1 MSPSAR
7 RQELPTAVV
16 YHELTKYS
24 EQELMQNPR
33 QLDWSTKPGVYKD
46 LVSERKVDLS
56 PYLPFSRNPFTGA
69 PLSPSPSHEGDPV
82 GLPQISR
89 LLYFTYGITA
99 VMKSPQESHALR
111 AAPSAG
117 ALYPAEIYVAT
128 RGIDGIVDGVHDYQV
143 RDHSLVTLWDGDFW
157 SEFQRS
163 AYGHEAIERSRLLVI
178 FSAVFYRSSWRY
190 EERAYRRILLDTGHA
205 LGNLEC
211 YAPHEHLLVY
221 PVSGFCDAAL
231 NSMLFLDPKDEGILM
246 VCALARK
253 ADLEG
258 VLVRRSSVYPS
269 GIVSTP
275 VRTPR
280 EGLLQRLHE
289 ASSIP
294 GTEVFAEG
302 KVPDEEALEALHAD
316 KPATEL
322 PSIPFELPIPET
334 ILVRRS
340 TRAFSGDALTK
351 DQLATILGYSYEVA
365 ARDNSP
371 HDEGNPKVFDP
382 SLIETYVIVQAVEN
396 VDPGVYYYAP
406 RSRTLRCVR
415 KGQFRD
421 QSHHLCLGQELG
433 LSAAAV
439 VVHVSDLMR
448 ALDKYG
454 ERAYRYLHLDA
465 GHLGERMNLSA
476 LALGAG
482 ASGIGGFFDDEV
494 NALLGIDRE
503 RIVVYVTCLGRPA
516 SA

>member
-1 MSPSAR
+1 MSPASP

-33 QLDWSTKPGVYKD
+33 QLDWSAKPSVYKD
-46 LVSERKVDLS
+46 LVSDRKVDLAGF
-56 PYLPFSRNPFTGA
+56 LPFARNPFTGA
-69 PLSPSPSHEGDPV
+69 TLKPTPSRAGDPI
-82 GLPQISR
+82 GLAQISR

-99 VMKSPQESHALR
+99 VMKSQQESHALR

-128 RGIDGIVDGVHDYQV
+128 RGIEGIADGVHDYQV

-157 SEFQRS
+157 SEFQRYS
-163 AYGHEAIERSRLLVI
+163 YGHEAIERSHLLVI
-178 FSAVFYRSSWRY
+178 FSAVFLRSSWRY

-231 NSMLFLDPKDEGILM
+231 NSVLFLDPKDEGILM
-246 VCALARK
+246 VCAIARVE
-253 ADLEG
+253 DLEG
-258 VLVRRSSVYPS
+258 AVVRKSSVYPS
-269 GIVSTP
+269 GIVATP
-275 VRTPR
+275 LRTPR

-302 KVPDEEALEALHAD
+302 KVPDDAPLEALHRD
-316 KPATEL
+316 KPTVPL
-322 PSIPFELPIPET
+322 PPQPFELPVPET
-334 ILVRRS
+334 ILIRRS
-340 TRAFSGDALTK
+340 TRAFSGDALTTK
-351 DQLATILGYSYEVA
+351 QLATILAFSYEVA
-365 ARDNSP
+365 VPD
-371 HDEGNPKVFDP
+371 DEAGDVGTPRVFDP
-382 SLIETYVIVQAVEN
+382 SLIETYVVVQAVEG
-396 VDPGVYYYAP
+396 VEPGIYYYAP
-406 RSRTLRCVR
+406 RSRVLRLVR

-421 QSHHLCLGQELG
+421 QSHHFCLGQELG
-433 LSAAAV
+433 LSASAV
-439 VVHVSDLMR
+439 VVHVSDLPR
-448 ALDKYG
+448 ALAKYG

-465 GHLGERMNLSA
+465 GHLGQRMNLSA

-494 NALLGIDRE
+494 NALLGLEPE
-503 RIVVYVTCLGRPA
+503 RIVVYITCLGKPA
-516 SA
+516 

>member
-1 MSPSAR
+1 MMATDR
-7 RQELPTAVV
+7 ELPTATV

-33 QLDWSTKPGVYKD
+33 QIDWSTKPSVYKD
-46 LVSERKVDLS
+46 LVSDRKVDLA
-56 PYLPFSRNPFTGA
+56 PFLPFARNPFTGA
-69 PLSPSPSHEGDPV
+69 PIKATPVKPGDPV
-82 GLPQISR
+82 GLPQLSR
-89 LLYFTYGITA
+89 VLYFTYGITA
-99 VMKSPQESHALR
+99 VVKSQQESHALR

-128 RGIDGIVDGVHDYQV
+128 RGIEGIADGVHDYQV

-157 SEFQRS
+157 SEFQRYS
-163 AYGHEAIERSRLLVI
+163 YGHEAIEKSHVLVI

-211 YAPHEHLLVY
+211 YAPHEYLLVY
-221 PVSGFCDAAL
+221 PISGFCDAAL
-231 NSMLFLDPKDEGILM
+231 NSILFLDPKDEGILM
-246 VCALARK
+246 VCALVREGDLDGVTVRK
-253 ADLEG
+253 
-258 VLVRRSSVYPS
+258 SSVYPS
-269 GIVSTP
+269 GVVATP

-294 GTEVFAEG
+294 GTEVFVEG
-302 KVPDEEALEALHAD
+302 RMPDDAPLEALHRE
-316 KPATEL
+316 KPSVAL
-322 PSIPFELPIPET
+322 PGTAFDPPIPET

-340 TRAFSGDALTK
+340 TRAFSGDALTAQ
-351 DQLATILGYSYEVA
+351 QLGNVLAYSYEVA
-365 ARDNSP
+365 IPDGSAGDRGLPS
-371 HDEGNPKVFDP
+371 VFDP
-382 SLIETYVIVQAVEN
+382 SLIETYVVVQAIEG

-406 RSRTLRCVR
+406 RSRTLRRVR
-415 KGQFRD
+415 SGQFRD
-421 QSHHLCLGQELG
+421 QSHHFCLGQELG

-439 VVHVSDLMR
+439 VVHVSDLPR
-448 ALDKYG
+448 ALEKYG

-465 GHLGERMNLSA
+465 GHLGQRMNLSA

-494 NALLGIDRE
+494 NALLGIDRD
-503 RIVVYVTCLGRPA
+503 RIVVYVTCLGKPA
-516 SA
+516 A

>member
-1 MSPSAR
+1 MKNDR
-7 RQELPTAVV
+7 ELPTAAV

-33 QLDWSTKPGVYKD
+33 QLDWSTKPSVYKD
-46 LVSERKVDLS
+46 LVSDRKVELARF
-56 PYLPFSRNPFTGA
+56 LPFARNPFTGA
-69 PLSPSPSHEGDPV
+69 AIKASPVKPGDPI

-89 LLYFTYGITA
+89 VLYFTYGITA
-99 VMKSPQESHALR
+99 VMKSQQETHALR

-128 RGIDGIVDGVHDYQV
+128 RGIEGIADGVHDYQV
-143 RDHSLVTLWDGDFW
+143 RDHSLITLWDGDFW
-157 SEFQRS
+157 SEFQRYS
-163 AYGHEAIERSRLLVI
+163 YGHEAIERSNLLVI

-211 YAPHEHLLVY
+211 YAPHEYLLAY
-221 PVSGFCDAAL
+221 PISGFCDAAL
-231 NSMLFLDPKDEGILM
+231 NSVLFLDPKDEGILM
-246 VCALARK
+246 VCAVAREQ
-253 ADLEG
+253 DIEG
-258 VLVRRSSVYPS
+258 VPVRKSSVYPS
-269 GIVSTP
+269 GVVATP

-294 GTEVFAEG
+294 GTEVFTEG
-302 KVPDEEALEALHAD
+302 KMPDDAPLEALHQD
-316 KPATEL
+316 KPAIALTESAFD
-322 PSIPFELPIPET
+322 PPVPET

-340 TRAFSGDALTK
+340 TRAFSGDALTAQ
-351 DQLATILGYSYEVA
+351 QLGNILAYSYEVA
-365 ARDNSP
+365 VPDSSSVDKGLPR
-371 HDEGNPKVFDP
+371 VFDP
-382 SLIETYVIVQAVEN
+382 SLIETYVIVQAIEG
-396 VDPGVYYYAP
+396 VDPGIYYYAP
-406 RSRTLRCVR
+406 RAKTLRQVR

-421 QSHHLCLGQELG
+421 QSHHFCLGQELG
-433 LSAAAV
+433 LSASAV
-439 VVHVSDLMR
+439 VVHVSDLLR

-476 LALGAG
+476 IALGAG

-494 NALLGIDRE
+494 NALLGIDRD
-503 RIVVYVTCLGRPA
+503 RIVVYITCLGKPA
-516 SA
+516 G